1 MSFRLYKREKLRGEI
16 TVARLFDRSVEG
28 NHSALVF
35 PLRAT
40 FCLNDR
46 RAVKC
51 PQFLIS
57 IPKKRL
63 RHAVDRVKMRR
74 RVREAYRLNRHLLP
88 TDMPVDI
95 AFIYVAPELK
105 DYAAVE
111 RAVTRLLTKIAQ
123 TLAPDSNDNQ

>member
-1 MSFRLYKREKLRGEI
+1 MSFRLYKKEKLRGEI

-28 NHSALVF
+28 NCSALVF
-35 PLRAT
+35 PLRVA
-40 FCLNDR
+40 FSLNDR

-51 PQFLIS
+51 PQFLVS

-88 TDMPVDI
+88 PDLPVDI
-95 AFIYVAPELK
+95 AFIYVASELK

-111 RAVTRLLTKIAQ
+111 RAVTRLLTKISQ